1 MPTRELVPEP
11 PYAFLE
17 VTRLLR
23 TGGRDPTFRRHDDGF
38 TSAHRFAT
46 GEATLDV
53 RCRGARVVAEA
64 WGPGA
69 DEALERLPRRLG
81 LHEAPWSLPPGTNP
95 RVDQML
101 KAHPGLRLVDT
112 GDAYEALVNIVPQQL
127 VTWAE
132 AASSWR
138 QLVERLGTPAPGPAA
153 HALGLMLPPTPKAL
167 ASAGTA
173 QLQACGLGSKRAR
186 VLVDVGRRAGRLQ
199 EAAAMPTA
207 DAVRRLTALP
217 GIGPWTATSVL
228 GMRLGRP
235 EPVLLGDYHMPHTV
249 AWGLAGEPRGTE
261 ARMLE
266 LLAPYEGQAFRVL
279 RLLHAARVSA
289 PKRGPRRQAFADHR

>member
-1 MPTRELVPEP
+1 
-11 PYAFLE
+11 
-17 VTRLLR
+17 
-23 TGGRDPTFRRHDDGF
+23 
-38 TSAHRFAT
+38 
-46 GEATLDV
+46 
-53 RCRGARVVAEA
+53 
-64 WGPGA
+64 
-69 DEALERLPRRLG
+69 
-81 LHEAPWSLPPGTNP
+81 
-95 RVDQML
+95 ML